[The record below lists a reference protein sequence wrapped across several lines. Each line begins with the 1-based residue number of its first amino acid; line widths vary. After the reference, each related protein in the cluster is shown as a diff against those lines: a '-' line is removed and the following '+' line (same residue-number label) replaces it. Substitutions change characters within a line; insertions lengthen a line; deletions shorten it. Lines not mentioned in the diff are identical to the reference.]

1 MPHVTRS
8 ASAHLA
14 AASVALLLAAFPLA
28 ASAQSLGTLA
38 QSENARRQAKP
49 KSGKVYTNES
59 LRSDFTASQP
69 APATPDG
76 AAPATASAP
85 ASTDP
90 GAAAP
95 ADASTSE
102 KKDEAYWKKRMTDAR
117 DQLTRAEAFA
127 AALESQI
134 NGLTVDFLQRDDPAQ
149 RATIETNRKKAIAEH
164 ERVLREVASHKKAI
178 TAVEDEARKAGVPPG
193 WLR

>member
-1 MPHVTRS
+1 MPYVTRS

-38 QSENARRQAKP
+38 QSESARRQTKP
-49 KSGKVYTNES
+49 KPGKVYTNDS

-76 AAPATASAP
+76 AAPA
-85 ASTDP
+85 
-90 GAAAP
+90 AAP
-95 ADASTSE
+95 AQAAADPAASSEAASSE
-102 KKDEAYWKKRMTDAR
+102 KKDEAYWKKRMADAR
-117 DQLTRAEAFA
+117 DQLTRTEAFA
-127 AALESQI
+127 SALESQI

-164 ERVLREVASHKKAI
+164 ERVQREVAAHKKAI

>member
-14 AASVALLLAAFPLA
+14 AASVALLLAAVPPA

-38 QSENARRQAKP
+38 QSESARRQAKP
-49 KSGKVYTNES
+49 KAGKVYTNDS

-69 APATPDG
+69 APSAPDG
-76 AAPATASAP
+76 ASA
-85 ASTDP
+85 ASTP
-90 GAAAP
+90 TPAAPESAAAP
-95 ADASTSE
+95 AEAAPSE
-102 KKDEAYWKKRMTDAR
+102 KKDEAYWKKRMADAR
-117 DQLTRAEAFA
+117 DQLARAQAFS

-134 NGLTVDFLQRDDPAQ
+134 NGLTVDVLQRDDPAQ

-164 ERVLREVASHKKAI
+164 ERVMREVEGHKKAI